1 MSSALGWARALETE
15 ARHLGR
21 DLWETATL
29 AATLADKAHAQPVGM
44 LVQQLA
50 PKYSLPIET
59 PDPKV
64 WGRVA
69 DLLILW
75 AQEETLNMKSLP
87 IYRIIRFKEECS
99 PETREQG
106 LTLDEAQAHCRRDD
120 THGNMWF
127 DGYDYMEGLAPR
139 ESE

>member
-15 ARHLGR
+15 ARAIGR

-29 AATLADKAHAQPVGM
+29 ASSMADKMHAQPANM
-44 LVQQLA
+44 LVQALA
-50 PKYSLPIET
+50 PKYNLPNET

-64 WGRVA
+64 WGKVA

-75 AQEETLNMKSLP
+75 AQERELKMKSLP
-87 IYRIIRFKEECS
+87 IYRIIRFKEEHS
-99 PETREQG
+99 PETREQH
-106 LTLDEAQAHCRRDD
+106 LTLEEAQEHCRRDD

-127 DGYDYMEGLAPR
+127 DGYDYMKGLAPR
-139 ESE
+139 EAD